1 MSITA
6 TTTEPTTESLAYQLR
21 DLIVELW
28 DNDPQEIALD
38 YSYLLTQSKR
48 ENLLS
53 SIKEF
58 QQTLDE
64 RNSYNDEAD
73 DDADEE
79 ILAERVVQTIHRV
92 LREGFTTDEIKAI
105 NKGFDEVFA
114 KYGDGTTRD
123 DADEMIGET
132 LHQILFTNDEIDVFD
147 VMVEHPLET
156 DEWKQVCEK
165 AYTC

>member
-6 TTTEPTTESLAYQLR
+6 TTTEPTTETLAYQLR

-64 RNSYNDEAD
+64 RNSYSDEAGD
-73 DDADEE
+73 VEEALADSV
-79 ILAERVVQTIHRV
+79 LQTISRV
-92 LREGFTTDEIKAI
+92 LQEGFTTDEAKAI
-105 NKGFDEVFA
+105 NKAFNEVFA
-114 KYGDGTTRD
+114 KYGEGTTKHD
-123 DADEMIGET
+123 TDEMIGEM
-132 LHQILFTNDEIDVFD
+132 LHQILFTNDELDVIDE
-147 VMVEHPLET
+147 MYENPLET
-156 DEWKQVCEK
+156 DEWKQVCKK
-165 AYTC
+165 AYSC